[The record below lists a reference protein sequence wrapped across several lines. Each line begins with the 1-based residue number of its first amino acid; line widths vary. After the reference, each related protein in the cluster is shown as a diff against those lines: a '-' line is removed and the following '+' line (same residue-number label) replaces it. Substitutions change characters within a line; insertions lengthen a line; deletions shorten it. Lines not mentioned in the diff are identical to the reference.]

1 MNYVKMFH
9 VLFMIVW
16 VGQLLSLTR
25 LMGYGK
31 LHEMRSIYR
40 RMYLFVD
47 LPSMVITVL
56 LGIILLS
63 QKMTLFK
70 MPYFHLKLTLAALL
84 IGADLY
90 LGKSILS
97 KKEQNPIKF
106 KILHGVCGLLLI
118 GILFAIY
125 VFKVIAN

>member
-25 LMGYGK
+25 LLGYGK
-31 LHEMRSIYR
+31 VKEMGPIYR

-47 LPSMVITVL
+47 LPSMVMTVV

-84 IGADLY
+84 ILSDLY
-90 LGKSILS
+90 LGRLILS
-97 KKEQNPIKF
+97 NKEVSRVKF
-106 KILHGVCGLLLI
+106 KILHGICGLLLL

-125 VFKVIAN
+125 VYKLDFA